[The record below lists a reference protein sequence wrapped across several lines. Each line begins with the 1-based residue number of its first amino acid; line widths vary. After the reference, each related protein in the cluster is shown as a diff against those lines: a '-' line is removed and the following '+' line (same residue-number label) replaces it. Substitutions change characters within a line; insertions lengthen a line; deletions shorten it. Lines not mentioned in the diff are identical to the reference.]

1 MKISDELFIVTKDN
15 KKGIINIDGNTI
27 LSSIYDDIKE
37 YKDNIDYYKDYEE
50 LDATF

>member
-1 MKISDELFIVTKDN
+1 MEYTIKDY
-15 KKGIINIDGNTI
+15 
-27 LSSIYDDIKE
+27 YDDYYDSEYHDEYME